1 MSYGIKME
9 VWGDYALFSR
19 PELKVER
26 VSYDVMTP
34 SAARG
39 LLEAVLWKPAIRYV
53 IDQIHVLNPICFTS
67 FKRNEVTDK
76 IKSGSMKSAML
87 NPDEPREL
95 YLNTKTA
102 IAQRSSMVLQDVHY
116 IVEAHFTMTDKAG
129 AQDTEEKFYAML
141 CRRLRQGQCYHQPYF
156 GCREFPAKFRLY
168 EEEELPPLLQTG
180 ERDLGLMLYD
190 MDYSRPGRPDPTFFR
205 AVLKDG
211 TLDVRNRE
219 VLR

>member
-53 IDQIHVLNPICFTS
+53 IDQIHVLKPICFTS
-67 FKRNEVTDK
+67 LKRNEVTDK
-76 IKSGSMKSAML
+76 VKSDSMKSAML

-102 IAQRSSMVLQDVHY
+102 IAQRSAVVLQDVHY

-190 MDYSRPGRPDPTFFR
+190 MDYSKPGCPDPTFFR

>member
-53 IDQIHVLNPICFTS
+53 IDRIHVLKPICFTS
-67 FKRNEVTDK
+67 FKRNEVRDK
-76 IKSGSMKSAML
+76 VKASNVKSVMQHPEKA
-87 NPDEPREL
+87 RAL
-95 YLNTKTA
+95 YLNTKES
-102 IAQRSSMVLQDVHY
+102 IAQRSSMVLHEVRY
-116 IVEAHFTMTDKAG
+116 IVEAHFTMTDRAST
-129 AQDTEEKFYAML
+129 QDNEEKFYAML

-156 GCREFPAKFRLY
+156 GCREFPAKFKLY
-168 EEEELPPLLQTG
+168 EEDELPPLLQTG

-190 MDYSRPGRPDPTFFR
+190 LDYSKPGRPDPTFFR

-211 TLDVRNRE
+211 TLDVRNCE

>member
-19 PELKVER
+19 PELRVER

-39 LLEAVLWKPAIRYV
+39 LLEAVFWKPAIRYS

-67 FKRNEVTDK
+67 LKRNEVTDK
-76 IKSGSMKSAML
+76 VKAGIVNSVMQHPEGA
-87 NPDEPREL
+87 PAL
-95 YLNTKTA
+95 YLNTKET
-102 IAQRSSMVLQDVHY
+102 IAQRSSVVLQDVHY
-116 IVEAHFTMTDKAG
+116 IVEAHFTLTDKAG
-129 AQDTEEKFYAML
+129 EKDSEEKFYAML

-168 EEEELPPLLQTG
+168 DEKELPPLLQTG
-180 ERDLGLMLYD
+180 RRDLGLMLHD

-205 AVLKDG
+205 AVLQDG
-211 TLDVRNRE
+211 TLTVRDCE

>member
-53 IDQIHVLNPICFTS
+53 IDRIHVVKPICFTS
-67 FKRNEVTDK
+67 IKRNEVTDK
-76 IKSGSMKSAML
+76 IKASSVKSAMQH
-87 NPDEPREL
+87 PQEARTL
-95 YLNTKTA
+95 YLNTKET
-102 IAQRSSMVLQDVHY
+102 IAQRSSVVLQDVHY
-116 IVEAHFTMTDKAG
+116 IVEAHFTMTSKAG
-129 AQDTEEKFYAML
+129 AQDSAEKFYAML

-168 EEEELPPLLQTG
+168 EEELLPALLQTG

-190 MDYSRPGRPDPTFFR
+190 MDYSKPGRPSPTFFR
-205 AVLKDG
+205 AALKDG
-211 TLDVRNRE
+211 TLDVRDCE